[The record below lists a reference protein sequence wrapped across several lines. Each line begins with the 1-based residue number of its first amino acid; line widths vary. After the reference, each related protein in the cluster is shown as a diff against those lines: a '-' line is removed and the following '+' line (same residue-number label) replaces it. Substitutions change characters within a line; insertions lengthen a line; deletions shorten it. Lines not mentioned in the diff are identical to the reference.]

1 MEILFDRSKLQKQFN
16 TDKLLVKDYGA
27 GMARKIKQRLAQ
39 LSAADRLEDLRNTPG
54 RCHELH
60 GNKAGQLSLDLEHPY
75 RLIFKPA
82 DNPPA
87 VKEEDGGI
95 DWKRVRKVM
104 ILGVED
110 THE

>member
-1 MEILFDRSKLQKQFN
+1 LIKSYGSKR
-16 TDKLLVKDYGA
+16 
-27 GMARKIKQRLAQ
+27 ARKIQLRLAQ
-39 LSAADRLEDLRNTPG
+39 LSAAEQLEDLRNLPG
-54 RCHELH
+54 RCHELK
-60 GNKAGQLSLDLEHPY
+60 GNKRGQLSLDLDHPY

-87 VKEEDGGI
+87 IKDDDGGI
-95 DWKRVRKVM
+95 DWKRVKKIT